1 MKYLLDTNAVSAVMK
16 ADPHFT
22 ARLRSLSPIDV
33 AVPQPVWAELSY
45 GIERLADS
53 RRKRALEDALRL
65 VRTEL
70 PTVPWT
76 DDVSDAFGTI
86 KASLEARGA
95 RIEDFDCAIAAH
107 AVALRLVLV
116 TANETHMARVSGLT
130 IEDWSRR
137 G

>member
-16 ADPHFT
+16 AEPRF
-22 ARLRSLSPIDV
+22 ARRLESMSPTDV
-33 AVPQPVWAELSY
+33 VVPKPVWAELTY
-45 GIERLADS
+45 GIERLPDS
-53 RRKRALEDALRL
+53 RRKRALEEALRMAR
-65 VRTEL
+65 VEL

-76 DDVSDAFGTI
+76 DDVSDAFGAI
-86 KASLEARGA
+86 KASLEARGT

-130 IEDWSRR
+130 IEDWSRSD
-137 G
+137 